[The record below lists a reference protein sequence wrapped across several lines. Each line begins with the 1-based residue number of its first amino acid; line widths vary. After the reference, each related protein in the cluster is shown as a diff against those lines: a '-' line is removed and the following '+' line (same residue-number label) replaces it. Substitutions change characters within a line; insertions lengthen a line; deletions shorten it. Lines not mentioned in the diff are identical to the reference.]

1 MRTRHRHDSNN
12 LWFGLVI
19 LAVGVCWLL
28 AEMNLFLIPDWLF
41 TWKVLLIGIGLIT
54 GIKRRFEGIGWLIPI
69 LIGSFFLLED
79 IPSFKY
85 EVRQYGIPVAIIFV
99 GVLVVYRAL
108 ISKRENDDKY
118 EGTRSYVN
126 ASEEST
132 TTSEDS
138 INIHNTFGNT
148 RKKIISKNF
157 KGGKIHNVFGSTELD
172 LSQADIEGVVRI
184 DLNQNFGSLELIV
197 PSNWE
202 VKSEVSIMFAGIE
215 ENRKVGV
222 LSSDKTL
229 LLTGSC
235 MMGGIEIKSY

>member
-1 MRTRHRHDSNN
+1 MRTRHRHEGNN
-12 LWFGLVI
+12 LWFGLII

-28 AEMNLFLIPDWLF
+28 AEMNFFLFPDWLF
-41 TWKVLLIGIGLIT
+41 SWKVLLIGIGLII
-54 GIKRRFEGIGWLIPI
+54 GVKRRFAGIGWLIPI
-69 LIGSFFLLED
+69 LIGSFFFLED
-79 IPSFKY
+79 IPYFKY
-85 EVRQYGIPVAIIFV
+85 EVRQYGVPVAIIFV

-108 ISKRENDDKY
+108 LSKRDDADKY
-118 EGTRSYVN
+118 EIGGRPSIS
-126 ASEEST
+126 SEEST

-138 INIHNTFGNT
+138 IDINNTFGST

-157 KGGKIHNVFGSTELD
+157 KGGRIHNVCGSTELD
-172 LSQADIEGVVRI
+172 LSQADIDGVVRI
-184 DLNQNFGSLELIV
+184 DLNQSFGGLELIV

-222 LSSDKTL
+222 LTPDKTL